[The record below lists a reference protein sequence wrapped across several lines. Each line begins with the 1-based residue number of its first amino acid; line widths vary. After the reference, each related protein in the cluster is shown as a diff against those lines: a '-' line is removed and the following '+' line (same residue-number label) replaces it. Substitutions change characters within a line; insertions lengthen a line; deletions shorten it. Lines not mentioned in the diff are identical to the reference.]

1 MKSYSN
7 YATGPVYDPVNY
19 FYKYNR
25 ALVFF
30 RTMLL
35 KRQRVLLVSSIE
47 SNLRISGPF
56 SHLFLTSACDRRRAL
71 QIIEKFQ
78 KKLSIFW
85 CFLMCYIIIE
95 STQQQFFF
103 QGLKNEYKNILLIKK
118 QMDTCPRSIQL
129 PELYNYHTL
138 DILMMYR
145 SIGFKIKCYI

>member
-7 YATGPVYDPVNY
+7 YATGPVFDPINY

-30 RTMLL
+30 KTMLL

-47 SNLRISGPF
+47 SNLRLSGPF
-56 SHLFLTSACDRRRAL
+56 SHLFLTSACDWRCAV
-71 QIIEKFQ
+71 QIIEKLQ

-118 QMDTCPRSIQL
+118 PMDICPRGIRL
-129 PELYNYHTL
+129 PEIYNYHTL
-138 DILMMYR
+138 DTLMMYR
-145 SIGFKIKCYI
+145 SIGFTLKCYI